1 MLDGKQR
8 QQAEVR
14 NSPREEAVGFRGPSG
29 TFPGI
34 PVAQLSADQKALVQ
48 KTLQKLLE
56 MTGSAE
62 AACEVL
68 RLVEAGMV
76 RVSSART
83 GVSDRF
89 GHPLGGC
96 ENPGCC
102 PRSVRNNR
110 PLEIA
115 APGEAPANRDTPVAG
130 GNRGRAAFDRECR
143 R

>member
-56 MTGSAE
+56 PYRQSDRE
-62 AACEVL
+62 EVL
-68 RLVEAGMV
+68 ACLKTQGGLDKCSLAFYTDE
-76 RVSSART
+76 
-83 GVSDRF
+83 D
-89 GHPLGGC
+89 LGGDRIWDNWRL
-96 ENPGCC
+96 EGPTFAWYFRGVPHVHVWVNVANDP
-102 PRSVRNNR
+102 SVKLN
-110 PLEIA
+110 A
-115 APGEAPANRDTPVAG
+115 
-130 GNRGRAAFDRECR
+130 
-143 R
+143 